1 VLSLP
6 PCKMKLLPKASS
18 MGFITQSLYL
28 LWPDFLVRSMADLHA
43 ISDSDFLRGCNEWR
57 TGNSVGYESMSRKA
71 STLVVRVV
79 VVGSNRPQVP
89 ERTQKGCY
97 VSRC

>member
-1 VLSLP
+1 
-6 PCKMKLLPKASS
+6 
-18 MGFITQSLYL
+18 
-28 LWPDFLVRSMADLHA
+28 
-43 ISDSDFLRGCNEWR
+43 
-57 TGNSVGYESMSRKA
+57 MSRKA